1 MKALDRYLRVRSRHA
16 YAKTSWLWLG
26 KRGRLTDEGIRQLIE
41 RRAAQAGLGKIHVH
55 QLRHSF
61 AHHWLSDGGQESDLM
76 RIAGWRSAQ
85 MLRRYASSA
94 AQERALAAA
103 RKVGIGNRI

>member
-1 MKALDRYLRVRSRHA
+1 MSKKRVERAL
-16 YAKTSWLWLG
+16 
-26 KRGRLTDEGIRQLIE
+26 
-41 RRAAQAGLGKIHVH
+41 
-55 QLRHSF
+55 SF
-61 AHHWLSDGGQESDLM
+61 SDGGQESDLM
-76 RIAGWRSAQ
+76 RIAGWRSPQ